1 MQVQDILHNKH
12 FQKAEVI
19 AGRLG
24 LHNVIKW
31 VHIIE
36 IVNVENFVK
45 GNELVLTTGLG
56 IQNDVDKFLYFVKGL
71 IESNCAA
78 LCIEYGQYIQQVP
91 YEVVQLADEH
101 AFPIIV
107 FKEEVAFIE
116 ITQELHS
123 LIINRQYAMVSK
135 LENYSEKLNK
145 ETLYAQQPEE
155 ILKITYKYLEK
166 PLVLKIDG
174 QEPIL
179 YPNTSKKHKACLLQK
194 LEEESYVQKLLV
206 QPIHLFEHKYAE
218 VMLVEEKASI
228 TEFETLILDRT
239 ATALGQLFIRKL
251 YVEEKK
257 GMEDAHWIEGW
268 IEGKHSK
275 DEIHHYLFSQWP
287 SLSLQGGAVFIT
299 QFNESFSQQKLDIT
313 YYKLLGRSIFE
324 QYGFLTLIIEKKKYI
339 IFILLNKREGS
350 MKDRMK
356 EALSKLGNSEVLAK
370 IHPSSFQFAVG
381 KITNDLHCM
390 HDSFQTAL
398 DTLYIKRKVGTPAQ
412 FYDDL
417 HLFRLIYNLQKHVD
431 LEQMVE
437 DYLQPLIEFDEKNNG
452 QLLETLEVYLQTNG
466 SKQETAR
473 RLYIV
478 RQTLYHRIRKIESL
492 LGEDFMNGEKRLALE
507 FMLLARKFLVP
518 MKKGSA

>member
-1 MQVQDILHNKH
+1 
-12 FQKAEVI
+12 
-19 AGRLG
+19 
-24 LHNVIKW
+24 
-31 VHIIE
+31 
-36 IVNVENFVK
+36 
-45 GNELVLTTGLG
+45 
-56 IQNDVDKFLYFVKGL
+56 
-71 IESNCAA
+71 
-78 LCIEYGQYIQQVP
+78 
-91 YEVVQLADEH
+91 
-101 AFPIIV
+101 
-107 FKEEVAFIE
+107 
-116 ITQELHS
+116 
-123 LIINRQYAMVSK
+123 
-135 LENYSEKLNK
+135 
-145 ETLYAQQPEE
+145 
-155 ILKITYKYLEK
+155 
-166 PLVLKIDG
+166 
-174 QEPIL
+174 
-179 YPNTSKKHKACLLQK
+179 
-194 LEEESYVQKLLV
+194 
-206 QPIHLFEHKYAE
+206 
-218 VMLVEEKASI
+218 
-228 TEFETLILDRT
+228 
-239 ATALGQLFIRKL
+239 
-251 YVEEKK
+251 
-257 GMEDAHWIEGW
+257 
-268 IEGKHSK
+268 
-275 DEIHHYLFSQWP
+275 
-287 SLSLQGGAVFIT
+287 
-299 QFNESFSQQKLDIT
+299 
-313 YYKLLGRSIFE
+313 
-324 QYGFLTLIIEKKKYI
+324 
-339 IFILLNKREGS
+339 